1 MDVGRT
7 QRILTSV
14 MIISFLIFGLL
25 AGIILIF
32 DAPLENA
39 TAALPFAFLFISGMT
54 LVTTGQIRNR
64 PQRVSKYLREWLFV
78 VVFVVVI
85 AALAF
90 TLA

>member
-7 QRILTSV
+7 QRILTSIMV
-14 MIISFLIFGLL
+14 ISFLIFGLL
-25 AGIILIF
+25 AGVMLIF

-54 LVTTGQIRNR
+54 LVTTSQINSR
-64 PQRVSKYLREWLFV
+64 PQRVGRYLRDWLVV
-78 VVFVVVI
+78 VVFVVVLS
-85 AALAF
+85 ALAL

>member
-32 DAPLENA
+32 DAPLENT

>member
-25 AGIILIF
+25 AGIILIL
-32 DAPLENA
+32 DVRLDNA
-39 TAALPFAFLFISGMT
+39 TAALPFAFLFISVMT

-64 PQRVSKYLREWLFV
+64 PQKIGRFLREWLFV
-78 VVFVVVI
+78 VVFVVVA

-90 TLA
+90 TVV